1 MVILLIVTI
10 LKKKTGQVDTDV
22 FNTFD
27 IELSSIQE
35 EYKRLKSSGA
45 LTNADEIMLDASVA
59 TELTIAIRDVAK
71 EILDEIIKKIT

>member
-1 MVILLIVTI
+1 M
-10 LKKKTGQVDTDV
+10 
-22 FNTFD
+22 
-27 IELSSIQE
+27 
-35 EYKRLKSSGA
+35 KSSGA